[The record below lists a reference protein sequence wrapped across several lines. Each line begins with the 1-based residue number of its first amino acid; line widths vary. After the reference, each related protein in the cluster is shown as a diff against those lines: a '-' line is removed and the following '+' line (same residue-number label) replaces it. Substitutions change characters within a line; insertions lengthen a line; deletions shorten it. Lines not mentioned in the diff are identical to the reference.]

1 MNQIRE
7 NMHMCLMRHAVTPVC
22 VRPYFAMAITG
33 IGAVAVLATAKQ
45 EGAP

>member
-7 NMHMCLMRHAVTPVC
+7 NMHTYLMCHAVTPVC
-22 VRPYFAMAITG
+22 VRPCFATAIAR
-33 IGAVAVLATAKQ
+33 IWDVAVLATAKQ